1 VKPIDKENSYLYE
14 EGYED
19 NTGYVVYS
27 NNVLKDLGVLEGSKI
42 NFLKDSEY
50 EFDIDGEILYRMR
63 SSDIC
68 AII

>member
-1 VKPIDKENSYLYE
+1 MKFFIDTANLEQIRE
-14 EGYED
+14 AQ
-19 NTGYVVYS
+19 
-27 NNVLKDLGVLEGSKI
+27 DLGVLDGSKI